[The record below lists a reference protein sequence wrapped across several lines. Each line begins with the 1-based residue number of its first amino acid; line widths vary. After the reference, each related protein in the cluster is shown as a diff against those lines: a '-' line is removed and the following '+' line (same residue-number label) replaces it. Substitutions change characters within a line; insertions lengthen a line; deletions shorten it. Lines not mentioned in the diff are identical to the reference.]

1 MIDHERFLVDRNN
14 DDVNKSKD
22 QTLLRDYKKHVKG
35 KKKKDKRGTLK
46 KEKPT
51 QRTSNKNKTFHLV
64 LSSILLGC
72 C

>member
-35 KKKKDKRGTLK
+35 KKKKI
-46 KEKPT
+46 KEG
-51 QRTSNKNKTFHLV
+51 R
-64 LSSILLGC
+64 
-72 C
+72 